1 MTARKSPWTP
11 VRAGLLTLLAI
22 VIGVQACGVESPFM
36 PEITDPSEPVAPDA
50 SIQENPAL
58 TPLLEELAA
67 GPTFTPF
74 TVAPSIKNR
83 REVVEAMERAYPPLL
98 RGAGVGGTTIVYFFI
113 NETGEVESTR
123 LSRSSGHPALDDA
136 ALRVAD
142 VYDFTPA
149 LNGSRIVP
157 VWVSFP
163 ITFQVR

>member
-11 VRAGLLTLLAI
+11 LRAGLLTLLAI

-36 PEITDPSEPVAPDA
+36 PEIADPSEAVEPDA
-50 SIQENPAL
+50 SIQDAQL
-58 TPLLEELAA
+58 TALLEELAA
-67 GPTFTPF
+67 GPASTPY

-98 RGAGVGGTTIVYFFI
+98 RGAGVGGTTYVYFLI
-113 NETGEVESTR
+113 SETGEVESTS
-123 LSRSSGHPALDDA
+123 LGRSSGHPALDDA